1 MMIDLAET
9 TTDRIHE
16 AIRQARQRLGGP
28 ASGMVLTLVI
38 VTDEAAQYDAVRSAS
53 EAAREHP
60 MRVLAVITRRP
71 QAGSRLDAEIRV
83 GETGPGEVV
92 LLRMYGA
99 LGEHADSVVTP
110 LLMPDTP
117 VVTWWP
123 GIPPDAPSGSPLGAL
138 AQRRITDAAAAA
150 EPHNCLTSLAAHYRP
165 GDTDLSW
172 TRATP
177 WRTLLAAIMDQPHG
191 TISGG
196 RVEAEAGN
204 PSADLIAS
212 WLSVRLGVPF
222 AVTVSGGPGIT
233 SVSFDTS
240 DGEVLVHHDADQ
252 LAKAVAARLATR
264 LVDAQAS
271 GGIADLVLTGG
282 GIGTAVL
289 AQLAAAPALGAVDW
303 RRLDIWWGDE
313 RFVPA
318 GDPERNEVQAEQ
330 ALLRHVDTD
339 PARVHRMP
347 ASDGPD
353 GPNPEAAAERYA
365 AELRKAARP
374 EDHGPVPAFDV
385 LLLGIGPEGHV
396 ASLFPGM
403 PALYDERPVVAVRGS
418 PKPPP
423 TRLTLTLP
431 SIQQAREV
439 WILAAG
445 PEKAGA
451 VQLALSGAGPVQV
464 PAAGA
469 RGQLRTLF
477 LLDKAAASQLPPGL
491 SRLASP

>member
-9 TTDRIHE
+9 TTGRIHE
-16 AIRQARQRLGGP
+16 AIWQARQRLGGP

-38 VTDEAAQYDAVRSAS
+38 VTDEAAQYDAVRAAS

-71 QAGSRLDAEIRV
+71 QAASRLDAEIRV

-150 EPHNCLTSLAAHYRP
+150 EPHDCLASLAAHYRP

-196 RVEAEAGN
+196 QVAAEAGN

-222 AVTVSGGPGIT
+222 AVTVSGGPGHHL
-233 SVSFDTS
+233 
-240 DGEVLVHHDADQ
+240 GELRHQRRRGAGDPPGRPGGRA
-252 LAKAVAARLATR
+252 AAARGAG
-264 LVDAQAS
+264 AQ
-271 GGIADLVLTGG
+271 GGPAPPGHRR
-282 GIGTAVL
+282 TAGRG
-289 AQLAAAPALGAVDW
+289 AAPA
-303 RRLDIWWGDE
+303 
-313 RFVPA
+313 
-318 GDPERNEVQAEQ
+318 
-330 ALLRHVDTD
+330 
-339 PARVHRMP
+339 
-347 ASDGPD
+347 
-353 GPNPEAAAERYA
+353 
-365 AELRKAARP
+365 RP
-374 EDHGPVPAFDV
+374 GR
-385 LLLGIGPEGHV
+385 G
-396 ASLFPGM
+396 
-403 PALYDERPVVAVRGS
+403 VRGDDRAV
-418 PKPPP
+418 PQRG
-423 TRLTLTLP
+423 TR
-431 SIQQAREV
+431 
-439 WILAAG
+439 
-445 PEKAGA
+445 
-451 VQLALSGAGPVQV
+451 
-464 PAAGA
+464 
-469 RGQLRTLF
+469 RGQR
-477 LLDKAAASQLPPGL
+477 QPG
-491 SRLASP
+491 RQRRRP